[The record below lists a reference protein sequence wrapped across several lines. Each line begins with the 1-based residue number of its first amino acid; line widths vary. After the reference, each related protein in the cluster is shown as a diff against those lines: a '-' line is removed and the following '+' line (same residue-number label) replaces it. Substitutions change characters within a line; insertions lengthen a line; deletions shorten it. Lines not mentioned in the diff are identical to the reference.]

1 MTNLEKAHR
10 INRILMRKLHSV
22 CEEYGITYYYDS
34 GSLIGAVRH
43 KDFIPWDDD
52 IDIAFTRKEFKK
64 LKEVPKE
71 AWGEDFELVEVKDL
85 VRMRSLTFQQDLYIL
100 ESQCLFRAMTK

>member
-1 MTNLEKAHR
+1 
-10 INRILMRKLHSV
+10 MRKLHSV

-64 LKEVPKE
+64 PHRPSSSFAFVISGPP
-71 AWGEDFELVEVKDL
+71 DSS
-85 VRMRSLTFQQDLYIL
+85 SLIPAVYHKHCFHIYQI
-100 ESQCLFRAMTK
+100 

>member
-52 IDIAFTRKEFKK
+52 IDIAFTREELRKYLRKHGARTLNLWK
-64 LKEVPKE
+64 LKT
-71 AWGEDFELVEVKDL
+71 L
-85 VRMRSLTFQQDLYIL
+85 
-100 ESQCLFRAMTK
+100 